1 VNKKVDGRR
10 KRKLKKKHKGE
21 SRYRESTTGKIMG
34 QKENGEN
41 GRAIGGIIVRLK
53 LGIK

>member
-10 KRKLKKKHKGE
+10 KRKLKKKHKGKAATE
-21 SRYRESTTGKIMG
+21 RVQLGRSWGK
-34 QKENGEN
+34 KRNGEN